1 MTPSLSTLR
10 SLAEAATPGPW
21 EALVSKSGNHDG
33 IYHPFDKPDE
43 NGYNGSHV
51 VMEGDSYLDSAD
63 AAFIAACSPEV
74 ILTLIGELEELRER
88 VRLPN
93 NIASWTA
100 DFLPH
105 GDTSKVGTI
114 QDAFDAMEKMDRIAT
129 LKITTLPKENLDSS
143 VKKQ

>member
-1 MTPSLSTLR
+1 MTPYLSTLR

-21 EALVSKSGNHDG
+21 EAQITKSRKCCG
-33 IYHPFDKPDE
+33 IFHPYPEPVKGEFE
-43 NGYNGSHV
+43 GEHVILEGS
-51 VMEGDSYLDSAD
+51 SYLDAKD
-63 AAFIAACSPEV
+63 AAFIAACSPDV
-74 ILTLIGELEELRER
+74 ILALIGEVEELRAR

-105 GDTSKVGTI
+105 GDTSKVATI